1 MVRRIVAKEKH
12 DCTHLLGTYVDESH
26 YDILVEEL
34 SLLDPNNE
42 LLYASAVRFG
52 ATRNVRW

>member
-1 MVRRIVAKEKH
+1 MIQELVNKISQANLAYRTGNAIMSDKE
-12 DCTHLLGTYVDESH
+12 

-42 LLYASAVRFG
+42 LLNKVGLELSINYF
-52 ATRNVRW
+52 